1 MSAIQGV
8 CATSRRNIGDLRRSD
23 LREVERGR
31 PPAPASAE
39 CRIMLCKDVEIVV
52 EQEGLAPLPEAA
64 RAHVAACSRCQE
76 FVGDLAAI
84 VSVAKELLA
93 EVAPPARVWFS
104 IQAQLEL
111 EGIIKTPVVSAH
123 GERSSWW
130 LGFNELF
137 RSRALATAAVGLLII
152 AAGVLQLRQTP
163 DVRLETNANVSE
175 PVWQIP
181 FAQTAQVLNKQE
193 IDLRNMQVAKMQLAA
208 GTRCRGFSVLEP
220 ARRGCSAASREA
232 FRGQQPAGGCNPQ
245 RRQWPHRSEVL
256 EKQGSGRP
264 RQPDFRQDWF

>member
-1 MSAIQGV
+1 
-8 CATSRRNIGDLRRSD
+8 
-23 LREVERGR
+23 
-31 PPAPASAE
+31 
-39 CRIMLCKDVEIVV
+39 MLCKDVEIVV

-137 RSRALATAAVGLLII
+137 RSRALATAAVGLLIV
-152 AAGVLQLRQTP
+152 AAGVLQFRQTP
-163 DVRLETNANVSE
+163 DVRLETNANVSG

-181 FAQTAQVLNKQE
+181 FAQTAQVLNEQE
-193 IDLRNMQVAKMQLAA
+193 IDLRNMQVANMQLAS
-208 GTRCRGFSVLEP
+208 T
-220 ARRGCSAASREA
+220 SAVDTS
-232 FRGQQPAGGCNPQ
+232 
-245 RRQWPHRSEVL
+245 
-256 EKQGSGRP
+256 
-264 RQPDFRQDWF
+264 FRQNLQQVDDFIADCERRVHAAPQDELAREYLYNAYQQKAELLSAMMDRGGSVH